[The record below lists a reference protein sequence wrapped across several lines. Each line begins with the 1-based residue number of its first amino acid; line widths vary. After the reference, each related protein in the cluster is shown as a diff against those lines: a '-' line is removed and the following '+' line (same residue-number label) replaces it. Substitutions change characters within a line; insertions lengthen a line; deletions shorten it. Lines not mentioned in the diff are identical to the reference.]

1 MKKILFLFL
10 LLFLNLAGCDQPKN
24 DASNGKDNSI
34 EQKTLDSNTNLKAIF
49 EGNKNAKIEIIVF
62 ESLTCSHCASFHT
75 EIYPKLKKDFID
87 KGAVKIIFKSFPLD
101 LGALNASKIA
111 QCNNDGNS
119 KILHLLYEK
128 QNDWV
133 KGEKIE
139 DFNSNLRKIIK
150 DENIELDFDK
160 CLDNKLLEDHILQQ
174 RIEGVKK
181 YKVNATPTII
191 INEKKFD
198 KPLTYKNLKIAI
210 EKLI

>member
-1 MKKILFLFL
+1 MKKIFLALITGL
-10 LLFLNLAGCDQPKN
+10 LLFLPVKSDTNI
-24 DASNGKDNSI
+24 NSI
-34 EQKTLDSNTNLKAIF
+34 Y
-49 EGNKNAKIEIIVF
+49 EGNKTAKIEIIVF

-75 EIYPKLKKDFID
+75 QIYPKLKKDFID
-87 KGAVKIIFKSFPLD
+87 KEIVKIIFKSFPLD
-101 LGALNASKIA
+101 LAALNASKIA
-111 QCNNDGNS
+111 HCNNDGNS
-119 KILHLLYEK
+119 KILHLLYKK
-128 QNDWV
+128 QNDWI

-150 DENIELDFDK
+150 DENIEVDFDK
-160 CLDNKLLEDHILQQ
+160 CLDDKLLEDHILQQ

-198 KPLTYKNLKIAI
+198 KPLTYKNLKKTI

>member
-1 MKKILFLFL
+1 MKKIFLLLITSLFLFSPVKS
-10 LLFLNLAGCDQPKN
+10 DTKI
-24 DASNGKDNSI
+24 NSI
-34 EQKTLDSNTNLKAIF
+34 Y

-62 ESLTCSHCASFHT
+62 ESLTCSHCAYFHK

-87 KGAVKIIFKSFPLD
+87 KETVKLVFKSFPLD
-101 LGALNASKIA
+101 LAALNASKIA
-111 QCNNDGNS
+111 HCNNDGNS
-119 KILHLLYEK
+119 EILHLLYKK
-128 QNDWV
+128 QNDWA

-160 CLDNKLLEDHILQQ
+160 CLNNKLLEDHILQQ
-174 RIEGVKK
+174 RIDGVKK

-198 KPLTYKNLKIAI
+198 KPLTYKNLKKTI

>member
-1 MKKILFLFL
+1 MKKIFIVLITSL
-10 LLFLNLAGCDQPKN
+10 LLFLPVKSDTNI
-24 DASNGKDNSI
+24 NSI
-34 EQKTLDSNTNLKAIF
+34 Y

-75 EIYPKLKKDFID
+75 EIYPKLKKNFID
-87 KGAVKIIFKSFPLD
+87 QGIVKIIFKSFPLD
-101 LGALNASKIA
+101 LAALNASKIA
-111 QCNNDGNS
+111 HCNNDGNS
-119 KILHLLYEK
+119 EILHLLYEK
-128 QNDWV
+128 QNDWIQ
-133 KGEKIE
+133 GEKIE

-150 DENIELDFDK
+150 DENVDLNFDK
-160 CLDNKLLEDHILQQ
+160 CLDDKLLENHILQQ

-198 KPLTYKNLKIAI
+198 KPLTYKNLKKTI

>member
-1 MKKILFLFL
+1 MKKIFLVLITGL
-10 LLFLNLAGCDQPKN
+10 LLFLPIKADTNI
-24 DASNGKDNSI
+24 NSI
-34 EQKTLDSNTNLKAIF
+34 Y

-75 EIYPKLKKDFID
+75 KIYPKLKKDFID
-87 KGAVKIIFKSFPLD
+87 KEIVKIIFKSFPLD
-101 LGALNASKIA
+101 LAALNASKIA
-111 QCNNDGNS
+111 HCNNDGNS

-139 DFNSNLRKIIK
+139 DLNSNLRKIIK
-150 DENIELDFDK
+150 DENVELDFDK
-160 CLDNKLLEDHILQQ
+160 CLNNKLLEDHILQQ

-198 KPLTYKNLKIAI
+198 KPLTYKNLKKTI

>member
-1 MKKILFLFL
+1 MKKIFLVLITGL
-10 LLFLNLAGCDQPKN
+10 LLFLPVKSDTNI
-24 DASNGKDNSI
+24 NSI
-34 EQKTLDSNTNLKAIF
+34 Y
-49 EGNKNAKIEIIVF
+49 EGNKTAKIEIIVF

-75 EIYPKLKKDFID
+75 QIYPKLKKDFID
-87 KGAVKIIFKSFPLD
+87 KEIVKIIFKSFPLD
-101 LGALNASKIA
+101 LAALNASKIA
-111 QCNNDGNS
+111 HCNNDGNS
-119 KILHLLYEK
+119 KILHLLYKK
-128 QNDWV
+128 QNDWI

-150 DENIELDFDK
+150 DENIKLDFDK

-198 KPLTYKNLKIAI
+198 KSLTYKNLKKII

>member
-1 MKKILFLFL
+1 MKKIFLVLITGL
-10 LLFLNLAGCDQPKN
+10 LLFLPVKSDTNI
-24 DASNGKDNSI
+24 NSI
-34 EQKTLDSNTNLKAIF
+34 Y
-49 EGNKNAKIEIIVF
+49 EGNKTAKIKIIVF

-75 EIYPKLKKDFID
+75 QIYPKLKKDFID
-87 KGAVKIIFKSFPLD
+87 KGIVKIIFKSFPLD
-101 LGALNASKIA
+101 LAALNASKIA
-111 QCNNDGNS
+111 HCNNDGNS
-119 KILHLLYEK
+119 KILHLLYKK
-128 QNDWV
+128 QNDWL

-198 KPLTYKNLKIAI
+198 KPLTYKNLKKTI

>member
-1 MKKILFLFL
+1 MKKIFLFLITSLFLFL
-10 LLFLNLAGCDQPKN
+10 PVKSDTNI
-24 DASNGKDNSI
+24 NSI
-34 EQKTLDSNTNLKAIF
+34 Y
-49 EGNKNAKIEIIVF
+49 EGNKTAKIEIIVF

-75 EIYPKLKKDFID
+75 QIYPKLKKDFID
-87 KGAVKIIFKSFPLD
+87 KKIVKIIFKSFPLD
-101 LGALNASKIA
+101 LAALNASKIA
-111 QCNNDGNS
+111 HCNNDGNS
-119 KILHLLYEK
+119 KILHLLYKK
-128 QNDWV
+128 QNDWI

-160 CLDNKLLEDHILQQ
+160 CLDNKLLEDQILQQ

-198 KPLTYKNLKIAI
+198 KPLTYKNLKKTI

>member
-1 MKKILFLFL
+1 MKKIFLVLITSLFLFL
-10 LLFLNLAGCDQPKN
+10 PVKSDTNI
-24 DASNGKDNSI
+24 NSI
-34 EQKTLDSNTNLKAIF
+34 Y
-49 EGNKNAKIEIIVF
+49 EGNKTAKIEIIVF

-75 EIYPKLKKDFID
+75 QIYPKLKKDFID
-87 KGAVKIIFKSFPLD
+87 KKIVKIIFKSFPLD
-101 LGALNASKIA
+101 LAALNASKIA
-111 QCNNDGNS
+111 HCNNDGNS
-119 KILHLLYEK
+119 KILHLLYKK
-128 QNDWV
+128 QNDWI

-198 KPLTYKNLKIAI
+198 KPLTYKNLKKTI

>member
-1 MKKILFLFL
+1 MKKIFLALTTSFL
-10 LLFLNLAGCDQPKN
+10 LFISVKADTNI
-24 DASNGKDNSI
+24 NSI
-34 EQKTLDSNTNLKAIF
+34 Y

-62 ESLTCSHCASFHT
+62 ESLTCSHCASFHN

-87 KGAVKIIFKSFPLD
+87 KDIVKIIFKSFPLD

-111 QCNNDGNS
+111 HCNNDGNS
-119 KILHLLYEK
+119 KILHLLYK
-128 QNDWV
+128 RQNDWV

-139 DFNSNLRKIIK
+139 DLNSNLRKIIK

-160 CLDNKLLEDHILQQ
+160 CLDNKLLEDHILEQ

-181 YKVNATPTII
+181 YNVNATPTII

-198 KPLTYKNLKIAI
+198 KPLTYKNLKKTI

>member
-1 MKKILFLFL
+1 MKKIFLVLITIL
-10 LLFLNLAGCDQPKN
+10 LLFQPVN
-24 DASNGKDNSI
+24 SDTNINSI
-34 EQKTLDSNTNLKAIF
+34 Y
-49 EGNKNAKIEIIVF
+49 EGNKSAKIEMIVF
-62 ESLTCSHCASFHT
+62 ESLTCSHCASFHK
-75 EIYPKLKKDFID
+75 EIYPKIKKNFVDNGI
-87 KGAVKIIFKSFPLD
+87 VKIVFKSFPLD
-101 LGALNASKIA
+101 LAALNASIIA
-111 QCNNDGNS
+111 HCNNDGNS
-119 KILHLLYEK
+119 KILHLLYQK
-128 QNDWV
+128 QNDWI

-160 CLDNKLLEDHILQQ
+160 CLDNKLLEDYILEQ

-198 KPLTYKNLKIAI
+198 KPLTYKNLKKTI

>member
-1 MKKILFLFL
+1 MKKIFLTLTILILTFSTQIV
-10 LLFLNLAGCDQPKN
+10 ADT
-24 DASNGKDNSI
+24 SNSI
-34 EQKTLDSNTNLKAIF
+34 QQIY
-49 EGNKNAKIEIIVF
+49 EGNKDAKIEIIVF
-62 ESLTCSHCASFHT
+62 ESLTCSHCASFHK
-75 EIYPKLKKDFID
+75 EIYPILKKNFVDNDF
-87 KGAVKIIFKSFPLD
+87 VKIVFKSFPLD
-101 LGALNASKIA
+101 LAALNASKIA
-111 QCNNDGNS
+111 HCNNDGNP

-133 KGEKIE
+133 KGENIK
-139 DFNSNLRKIIK
+139 DYNSNLRKIIK

-160 CLDNKLLEDHILQQ
+160 CLNNKLLEDHILEQ

-198 KPLTYKNLKIAI
+198 KPLTYKNLKKAI

>member
-1 MKKILFLFL
+1 MKKIFLVLITGL
-10 LLFLNLAGCDQPKN
+10 LLFLPVKSDTNI
-24 DASNGKDNSI
+24 NSI
-34 EQKTLDSNTNLKAIF
+34 Y
-49 EGNKNAKIEIIVF
+49 EGNKTAKIEIIIF

-75 EIYPKLKKDFID
+75 QIYPKLKKDFID
-87 KGAVKIIFKSFPLD
+87 KKIVKIIFKSFPLD
-101 LGALNASKIA
+101 LAALNASKIA
-111 QCNNDGNS
+111 HCNNDGNS
-119 KILHLLYEK
+119 KILHLLYKK
-128 QNDWV
+128 QNDWI

-160 CLDNKLLEDHILQQ
+160 CLDNKFLEDHILQQ

-198 KPLTYKNLKIAI
+198 KPLTYKNLKKII

>member
-1 MKKILFLFL
+1 MKKIFLVLITGL
-10 LLFLNLAGCDQPKN
+10 LLFLPVKSDTNI
-24 DASNGKDNSI
+24 NSI
-34 EQKTLDSNTNLKAIF
+34 Y
-49 EGNKNAKIEIIVF
+49 EGNKTAKIEIIVF

-75 EIYPKLKKDFID
+75 QIYPKLKNDFID
-87 KGAVKIIFKSFPLD
+87 KGIMKIIFKSFPLD
-101 LGALNASKIA
+101 LAALNASKIA
-111 QCNNDGNS
+111 HCNNDGNS
-119 KILHLLYEK
+119 KILHLLYKK
-128 QNDWV
+128 QNDWI

-150 DENIELDFDK
+150 DENIKLDFDK
-160 CLDNKLLEDHILQQ
+160 CLDNKLLEDHILEQ

-198 KPLTYKNLKIAI
+198 KPLTYKNLKKTI

>member
-1 MKKILFLFL
+1 MKKIFLALITGL
-10 LLFLNLAGCDQPKN
+10 LLFLPVKSDTNI
-24 DASNGKDNSI
+24 NSI
-34 EQKTLDSNTNLKAIF
+34 Y
-49 EGNKNAKIEIIVF
+49 EGNKTAKIEIIVF

-75 EIYPKLKKDFID
+75 QIYPKLKKDFID
-87 KGAVKIIFKSFPLD
+87 QDIVKIIFKSFPLD
-101 LGALNASKIA
+101 LAALNASKIA
-111 QCNNDGNS
+111 HCNNDGNS
-119 KILHLLYEK
+119 KILHLLYKK
-128 QNDWV
+128 QNDWI

-150 DENIELDFDK
+150 DENIEVDFDK
-160 CLDNKLLEDHILQQ
+160 CLDDKLLEDHILQQ

-198 KPLTYKNLKIAI
+198 KPLTYKNLKKTI